1 MKRSGVEYTANL
13 STAVF
18 FTLMLLQ
25 RYALRYQKTLTIL
38 TLARLFYSLWDQLV
52 CGIVWDKRIKNIGPK
67 AIP

>member
-18 FTLMLLQ
+18 FALVLPQ

-52 CGIVWDKRIKNIGPK
+52 CGIVWDKRINNIGPK

>member
-18 FTLMLLQ
+18 FYT
-25 RYALRYQKTLTIL
+25 YATTKVCLALSKTLTIL

>member
-18 FTLMLLQ
+18 CTCATTKVCP
-25 RYALRYQKTLTIL
+25 ALATTLTIL
-38 TLARLFYSLWDQLV
+38 TLVRLFYSLWDQLV
-52 CGIVWDKRIKNIGPK
+52 CGIVWDKRINNIGPK

>member
-18 FTLMLLQ
+18 FCTCATTKVCP
-25 RYALRYQKTLTIL
+25 ALSKTLTIL

-52 CGIVWDKRIKNIGPK
+52 CGIVWDKRINNIGP
-67 AIP
+67 